1 MKYLRNPNKSESTGP
16 SSDHEGNLRSSLSL
30 SLLFTFTS
38 SFIYNAVTSK
48 SHSRTNILILFNYI
62 NRRDVESGSE
72 NSTSQQ
78 INVPKV
84 VYPRVVSGRG
94 GEGKEWGEEGEQC
107 RYESR
112 VGLNSIVKHATRRSR
127 FTIEM
132 PRSYK
137 FRASSLATLHTHSLD
152 KYISLQILDYCH
164 ARLNRGREDTLSPSL
179 FLSLIIPLVRS
190 YTIKNCPLFA

>member
-1 MKYLRNPNKSESTGP
+1 MATILSFSYYPREYTCESQQIRITETVIRSRKVIYVP
-16 SSDHEGNLRSSLSL
+16 SPPPP
-30 SLLFTFTS
+30 
-38 SFIYNAVTSK
+38 FIYNAVTSK

-62 NRRDVESGSE
+62 NRGNVESGSE
-72 NSTSQQ
+72 NSTRQQ

-84 VYPRVVSGRG
+84 VYPRVVSGG
-94 GEGKEWGEEGEQC
+94 GRKGGEQC

-137 FRASSLATLHTHSLD
+137 FRASSLATLHTHP
-152 KYISLQILDYCH
+152 YM
-164 ARLNRGREDTLSPSL
+164 
-179 FLSLIIPLVRS
+179 
-190 YTIKNCPLFA
+190 